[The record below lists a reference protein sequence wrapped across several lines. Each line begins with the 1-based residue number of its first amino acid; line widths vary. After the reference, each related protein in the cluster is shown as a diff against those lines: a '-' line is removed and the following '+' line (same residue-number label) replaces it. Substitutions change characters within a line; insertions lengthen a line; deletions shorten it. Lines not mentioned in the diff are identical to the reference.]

1 MPCLRAMCIDNCPLV
16 NMINVR
22 ASKKVLLAQ
31 IRNCNSLANVNL
43 ESTRHVDLTVLSCSS
58 LTGISA
64 STLVSLEVRHCGSLE
79 TLRQYPMLTN
89 LNLEAMESLKDIPVY
104 PIVEYFSIESCPSL
118 ITIFTNSHR
127 LGHARVLKCEK
138 LESIVHKSSVE
149 NGYSVTNLC
158 KSLASIHLGNFKSS
172 TLSRCPSLVNITY
185 TQWSERFDSLVLDRC
200 PLVTI
205 PPQFPAIR
213 QLLFEGRT
221 CIKKLP
227 ASIETFTFW
236 IRPGQLFCFPSGQ
249 FQLFRLMINLVRR
262 KRLVKYIQSPAYLA
276 MAKEFYIGKKSRDD
290 ARMKRFVSTI
300 ETTVQDAKRQRVSS
314 PIAN

>member
-1 MPCLRAMCIDNCPLV
+1 MCQLCSTQPYFFDECHIKTLYIECDVIEHVNIDYPSLRYIRFDNCKQLKSFEAVMPCLRAMCIDNCPLV

-172 TLSRCPSLVNITY
+172 TLSRCPSHIYSMV
-185 TQWSERFDSLVLDRC
+185 
-200 PLVTI
+200 
-205 PPQFPAIR
+205 
-213 QLLFEGRT
+213 
-221 CIKKLP
+221 
-227 ASIETFTFW
+227 
-236 IRPGQLFCFPSGQ
+236 
-249 FQLFRLMINLVRR
+249 
-262 KRLVKYIQSPAYLA
+262 
-276 MAKEFYIGKKSRDD
+276 
-290 ARMKRFVSTI
+290 
-300 ETTVQDAKRQRVSS
+300 
-314 PIAN
+314 